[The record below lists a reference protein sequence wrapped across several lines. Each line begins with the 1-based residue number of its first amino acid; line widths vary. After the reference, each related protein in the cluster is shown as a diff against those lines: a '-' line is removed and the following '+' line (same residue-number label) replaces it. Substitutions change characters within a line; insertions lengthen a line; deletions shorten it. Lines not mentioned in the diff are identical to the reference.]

1 MILWILAGMLLLVFP
16 APVIAGAIG
25 WYCLGP
31 VGALAGGAIGAFLA
45 LK

>member
-1 MILWILAGMLLLVFP
+1 MILWILAGVLLFVIP

-31 VGALAGGAIGAFLA
+31 VGAFAGGAVGAFLA
-45 LK
+45 MK